1 MAILVKSP
9 SGTPFSAL
17 IVLLLLGFDSHA
29 DQTDR
34 VVQLQTLQQVHSG
47 WESLLHIN
55 NGKLSGRFREL
66 IDCSFDKIPFQ
77 VSYGF
82 GPFSR
87 IQRQVQNQQADGYFP
102 ANLTTERLIYSTP
115 STPLIDDYK
124 VLIRNKSIAPTRK
137 LRIAAMRGATQ
148 ELGIAKRYSDF
159 VYPITNYNQLVSMLK
174 AGRIDAIVGSQL
186 FFSVTDGFKDIGDD
200 FISER
205 LESSSMRAFFSN
217 DFLRNNPN
225 FLNQFNHNLKLCV
238 SQESDRVQ
246 ASEPFEAVLET
257 EKK

>member
-1 MAILVKSP
+1 M
-9 SGTPFSAL
+9 F
-17 IVLLLLGFDSHA
+17 LLLLSLTGQA

-102 ANLTTERLIYSTP
+102 ANLTTKRLIYSTP

-124 VLIRNKSIAPTRK
+124 VLIRNKSVAPTRQ

-148 ELGIAKRYSDF
+148 ELDIAKRYSDF
-159 VYPITNYNQLVSMLK
+159 VYPITNYNQLVAMLN
-174 AGRIDAIVGSQL
+174 AGRVDAIVGSQL
-186 FFSVTDGFKDIGDD
+186 FFSVTEGFNNIGDN
-200 FISER
+200 FITER

-217 DFLRNNPN
+217 DFLRKNPK
-225 FLNQFNHNLKLCV
+225 FLNQFNYGLKLCL
-238 SQESDRVQ
+238 SQKLDRTQAPELSESVR
-246 ASEPFEAVLET
+246 ET
-257 EKK
+257 DKK